1 MMRISVF
8 VIVWLLAISVTLVS
22 CSGGKHERL
31 QLSISLRN
39 DTTVSLDGMEIEW
52 DGPDVPGGIMSPG
65 NEKMADDVQPPKS
78 DVATISFVEKASRKP
93 HAIKLDVSS
102 IKTLRS
108 GTHYVVLA
116 VTSLDEAKVFINAQ
130 PWQSNR

>member
-1 MMRISVF
+1 MRAFVF
-8 VIVWLLAISVTLVS
+8 LIIWLLVS
-22 CSGGKHERL
+22 CSGSRHERL

-39 DTTVSLDGMEIEW
+39 DTAVSLDWLEIQW

-93 HAIKLDVSS
+93 HTIKLDVSR
-102 IKTLRS
+102 IKALRS
-108 GTHYVVLA
+108 GKHDVVLA
-116 VTSLDEAKVFINAQ
+116 VTSLNEAKLFINAQ
-130 PWQSNR
+130 PWQSNQ